1 MRNHE
6 FYENKVHEQL
16 KPIMMWMDDLFSGR
30 TTHSQPTKEN
40 PITTKQL
47 IEIIKTSFTAPSFKS
62 QHIRVI
68 VHHLRFNSGVA
79 ILSNNT
85 GYYTSTDKEEIK
97 QVIDSLHA
105 RAEGIKQAA
114 HALTRFI

>member
-1 MRNHE
+1 MKNHQY
-6 FYENKVHEQL
+6 YENKIHEHL
-16 KPIMMWMDDLFSGR
+16 RPIMMWMDDLFSGR
-30 TTHSQPTKEN
+30 TAHPQPTKEN
-40 PITTKQL
+40 PITTKEL
-47 IEIIKTSFTAPSFKS
+47 IQIIRPSFSAPSFKS

-85 GYYTSTDKEEIK
+85 GYYTSSDQEEIQ

>member
-1 MRNHE
+1 MRTHE
-6 FYENKVHEQL
+6 FYQNKVQDHL
-16 KPIMMWMDDLFSGR
+16 KPIMMWMDDLFSGK
-30 TTHSQPTKEN
+30 TTHPQPTKEN

-47 IEIIKTSFTAPSFKS
+47 INIIKPSFSTPSFKS

-68 VHHLRFNSGVA
+68 VHHLRFNSKVA

-85 GYYTSTDKEEIK
+85 GYYTSTDKKDIQE
-97 QVIDSLHA
+97 VIDSLHF